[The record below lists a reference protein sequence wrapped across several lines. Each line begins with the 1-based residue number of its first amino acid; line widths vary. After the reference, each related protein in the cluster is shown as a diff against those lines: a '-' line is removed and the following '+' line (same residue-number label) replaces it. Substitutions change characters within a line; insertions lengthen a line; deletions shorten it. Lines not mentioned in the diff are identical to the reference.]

1 VTIKRVEA
9 TYSGR
14 VQGVGFRFTAEELA
28 IKYGIKGYVRNMPDG
43 GVEVVGEGEEATLK
57 LFLDDIDAAMGHYVG
72 KKTINW
78 LDSVGGYKSFRIEY

>member
-1 VTIKRVEA
+1 MIKRVEA

-28 IKYGIKGYVRNMPDG
+28 IKHGIKGYVRNMPDG

-57 LFLDDIDAAMGHYVG
+57 LFLDDIDAAMGHYVA
-72 KKTINW
+72 KKVVTWPPAN
-78 LDSVGGYKSFRIEY
+78 GEFQSFDIRY